1 MRFDRMESLRFERL
15 SDLSDLSD
23 QSDQSNKSDQSDQT
37 DQKGQTDEDSKNVC
51 FICGI
56 SRQAFDRDTEEG
68 FEWHTVHDHDVW
80 QYVNFIIHLKAI
92 PRTALNGTE
101 SYILELFEKEDISWF
116 PMQRSLRLARAQ
128 RERH

>member
-1 MRFDRMESLRFERL
+1 M
-15 SDLSDLSD
+15 
-23 QSDQSNKSDQSDQT
+23 
-37 DQKGQTDEDSKNVC
+37 C

-92 PRTALNGTE
+92 PRTDLNGTE

-128 RERH
+128 RERHAPKPAAPPPADGADGEDAAGAADPRTAMQASLLSLEEKVREITKKF